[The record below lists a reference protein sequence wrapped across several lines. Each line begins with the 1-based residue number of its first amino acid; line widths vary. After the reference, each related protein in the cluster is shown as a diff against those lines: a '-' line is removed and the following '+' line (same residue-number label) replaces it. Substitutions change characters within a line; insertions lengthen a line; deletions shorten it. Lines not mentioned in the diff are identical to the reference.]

1 MRSKSLW
8 AVLVVVAVLALSAT
22 AGGGVRQLI
31 TGKDIKPNSITSK
44 HIVDHTI
51 QGRDLSRRLVKSLKG
66 PKGARGATGSQG
78 PAGAQGP
85 AGPQGP
91 SGAAGYT
98 IVTGDSVTVPVYD
111 ADADH
116 PGTATGSAD
125 CGAGKLAVGGGG
137 SLADQT
143 VIAWV
148 SSSYPA
154 ADGHGWTV
162 TGLNLQYD
170 KTVSLTPYVLCVDEP
185 K

>member
-51 QGRDLSRRLVKSLKG
+51 RGRDISRALVKSLKG
-66 PKGARGATGSQG
+66 PKGVRGATGRQG
-78 PAGAQGP
+78 ATGPQGP

-91 SGAAGYT
+91 SGVAGYAV
-98 IVTGDSVTVPVYD
+98 VTGSSVTVPVYD
-111 ADADH
+111 ANADQ
-116 PGTATGSAD
+116 PGTVTATAD
-125 CGAGKLAVGGGG
+125 CGADKLALGGGG
-137 SLADQT
+137 SLSDQS

-148 SSSYPA
+148 SSTYPA
-154 ADGHGWTV
+154 DGGHGWTV
-162 TGLNLQYD
+162 TALNLMYD
-170 KTVSLTPYVLCVDEP
+170 KTVSLTPYVLCVDQP